1 MPGTQWYPIHVGRQE
16 MMKDGLEVTE
26 KGMSVFGGT
35 LGTRVPQLS

>member
-1 MPGTQWYPIHVGRQE
+1 

-35 LGTRVPQLS
+35 LGTTVRTLSSPVYGTLWTGPSQCP